1 MTPKSDHEED
11 MSMEEILASIRK
23 FVTDSPPEDPKQR
36 VYGGDLAGSIV
47 VPPTGHVPTGHA
59 SRGHAME
66 RRQGGNYAQ
75 QAIEPSSLSAPQY
88 GADVLELKSPLSPTR
103 TSPDPSAEW
112 GASTLPTRSLSQLG
126 QEEAIITLTNPIDQ
140 KKGEKFSRFS
150 AKPSPVGDQEASL
163 GSSHA
168 VTASANSLSRLAQ
181 VSKSA
186 LDKKLPNP
194 ADQRD
199 ITLDRFIQDMVR
211 PMIKVWI
218 DTHLPSLVE
227 EMVAKEIKRITSH
240 LK

>member
-23 FVTDSPPEDPKQR
+23 FVTDSPSEDPKQR
-36 VYGGDLAGSIV
+36 VYGSDLAESIV
-47 VPPTGHVPTGHA
+47 VPPTGSAPI
-59 SRGHAME
+59 SGHAME
-66 RRQGGNYAQ
+66 RRHGGSYVQ
-75 QAIEPSSLSAPQY
+75 QEIEPSSISAPQY
-88 GADVLELKSPLSPTR
+88 EPDVLELKSPIFPTR
-103 TSPDPSAEW
+103 ANSESPAEW
-112 GASTLPTRSLSQLG
+112 GASTPSIRSLPHGG
-126 QEEAIITLTNPIDQ
+126 QEESIITLTNPIDQ

-150 AKPSPVGDQEASL
+150 VKTPPVVDQEGSL

-186 LDKKLPNP
+186 LHKKTSNLI
-194 ADQRD
+194 DQRD
-199 ITLDRFIQDMVR
+199 ITLDQLIQDMVR